1 MARISN
7 GRRFSLFVRMGN
19 KMETRYIQERITQ
32 LRIEKGV
39 SEYQMSLDLGQS
51 KGYIQSI
58 SSGRTMPSMGQFL
71 NICEYLSITPKEF
84 FNAETESPR
93 LYGEVLK
100 RLKKLEEEDINMVIK
115 VAEHLLSIKEERSKR

>member
-7 GRRFSLFVRMGN
+7 GRRFSLFVRIGN
-19 KMETRYIQERITQ
+19 KMEIKYIRERITQ

-84 FNAETESPR
+84 FNTEVETPR
-93 LYGEVLK
+93 LYGEVMK
-100 RLKKLEEEDINMVIK
+100 RLKKLEEADINMVIK
-115 VAEHLLSIKEERSKR
+115 VAEHLLSIREERSKR

>member
-1 MARISN
+1 MRI
-7 GRRFSLFVRMGN
+7 GN

-84 FNAETESPR
+84 FNAKAESPR

-100 RLKKLEEEDINMVIK
+100 RLKKLEAEDINMVIK
-115 VAEHLLSIKEERSKR
+115 VGEHLLSIKEERSKR